1 LARPVG
7 KGRLGIVLGA
17 HAAEGG
23 AAIFQAC
30 ATGVE
35 GIVFNRLA
43 APYRCGR
50 SPDWLKVGNPGTGLS
65 GRLRTQ
71 PFRRYPSA
79 GRRMVTAM
87 PTPIRVSCV
96 KRSAVNGLGVEGL
109 GGTWRDRPW
118 YLSERSLIQEI
129 DQPAERRQWDF
140 YVQAGPRRLPLIVSW
155 ADRRKYLT
163 AEEPLALLKLPEW
176 PQELDRSIPS

>member
-1 LARPVG
+1 
-7 KGRLGIVLGA
+7 
-17 HAAEGG
+17 
-23 AAIFQAC
+23 
-30 ATGVE
+30 
-35 GIVFNRLA
+35 
-43 APYRCGR
+43 
-50 SPDWLKVGNPGTGLS
+50 
-65 GRLRTQ
+65 
-71 PFRRYPSA
+71 
-79 GRRMVTAM
+79 MVTAM
-87 PTPIRVSCV
+87 PTPIRVSYV
-96 KRSAVNGLGVEGL
+96 KRSAVNGLSVEGL

-163 AEEPLALLKLPEW
+163 TEEPLALLKLPEW